1 MDAES
6 IAKDFIGLQKQSF
19 NNAIDTMILF
29 QDQAE
34 RVNRLLAN
42 QMGIGE
48 KEQKFVEQWRTIF
61 KNERDNYRKLINE
74 NFANMEGYFTEPE
87 QTKRRHS
94 KKQ

>member
-48 KEQKFVEQWRTIF
+48 KEQKFVEQWRTVF

-74 NFANMEGYFTEPE
+74 YFSNMEGYFTGPE

>member
-48 KEQKFVEQWRTIF
+48 KEQKFVEQSYQHGGLFRRPRTN
-61 KNERDNYRKLINE
+61 KTY
-74 NFANMEGYFTEPE
+74 
-87 QTKRRHS
+87 
-94 KKQ
+94 

>member
-61 KNERDNYRKLINE
+61 KNERDDYRKLINE
-74 NFANMEGYFTEPE
+74 NYTNMEGYFAGPE
-87 QTKRRHS
+87 QTKPI
-94 KKQ
+94 KK